1 MNKFFLVALILLT
14 FATCQ
19 RADADAI
26 FTLNYDSCSGGCGN
40 NGQNSGNNNFGYV
53 TLHQVDAN
61 TVSVTVSLASGVGL
75 DTDFV
80 NTGNGFNHEPF
91 AFNVDK
97 SVTVTGISNPY
108 FTVGPSP
115 DAISGLGTFSNTIAC
130 ASNCPPGASGADLLG
145 NSLIFTTADGSPL
158 NISDFVANSE
168 GYFFAADVLGPS
180 GNTGEVAA
188 NGAPTITNGSSNVP
202 EPTSIALLGS
212 SLMALGA
219 VRFLRRPLSIFRR

>member
-1 MNKFFLVALILLT
+1 MNKLFLIALILFG
-14 FATCQ
+14 FATSQ
-19 RADADAI
+19 RANADAI
-26 FTLNYDSCSGGCGN
+26 FTLNYDSCSGGCGL
-40 NGQNSGNNNFGYV
+40 NGQGTSNNNFGYV
-53 TLHQVDAN
+53 TLHQVDAS
-61 TVSVTVSLASGVGL
+61 TVSVTVSLSQDVGL

-97 SVTVTGISNPY
+97 LVTVTGISNPY
-108 FTVGPSP
+108 FIVGPSP

-145 NSLIFTTADGSPL
+145 DSLIFTTSDGSSL
-158 NISDFVANSE
+158 SISDFVANSK
-168 GYFFAADVLGPS
+168 GYFFAADVIGPS

-188 NGAPTITNGSSNVP
+188 NGAPIITNGSDVP

-212 SLMALGA
+212 SLIALGA
-219 VRFLRRPLSIFRR
+219 VRFLRRPLNVFRR